1 VASSKPDAEVPAEAR
16 EVVFECFRTTA
27 TDPTPL
33 PEDAVARI
41 QETVAPGADYRALL
55 QELIAENHV
64 PPQYHFALLHRLRLA
79 AVADRHAD
87 RVRWN
92 RCRLLAIATLV
103 NFNQEDSA
111 LKSFFLFEPEISN
124 DLVAVLTA
132 TPALDWGLQTYA
144 LTVLTGMAQP
154 YERARISAV
163 LSSLRASAS
172 HGVLAMLLRRLST
185 AGTTRADADG
195 SSADGASAWMAGTGY
210 APPPLAPHSRRTRC
224 DVAPA
229 PNGSVPARVRDG
241 AAGARVRPSQHA
253 VRSDN
258 AGVSGH
264 PAGPGAAARRARGL
278 LPRGALRVG
287 QDYAIGA
294 QLDLTWAAP
303 SRPRVVPG
311 R

>member
-1 VASSKPDAEVPAEAR
+1 LVLSQGWAFKQAKFGLVASSKPDAEVPAEAR

-41 QETVAPGADYRALL
+41 QETIAPGVDYRALL
-55 QELIAENHV
+55 KELIAENHV
-64 PPQYHFALLHRLRLA
+64 PPQYHFALMHRLRLA
-79 AVADRHAD
+79 AMADHQAD

-124 DLVAVLTA
+124 ELVAVLTA

-172 HGVLAMLLRRLST
+172 HGVLAMLLRRLGT
-185 AGTTRADADG
+185 ASATRANADT
-195 SSADGASAWMAGTGY
+195 SSANGAAALMVSAGMRTTARAHA
-210 APPPLAPHSRRTRC
+210 APTAMYSATNC
-224 DVAPA
+224 
-229 PNGSVPARVRDG
+229 SVPLRVRDG
-241 AAGARVRPSQHA
+241 AAGARVRPSQHP

-258 AGVSGH
+258 AGVGGH
-264 PAGPGAAARRARGL
+264 PTGPGAAARRARGL
-278 LPRGALRVG
+278 LSRGA
-287 QDYAIGA
+287 
-294 QLDLTWAAP
+294 
-303 SRPRVVPG
+303 
-311 R
+311 